1 MTFTVWLSLL
11 MVCMLGAMS
20 PGPSLAVVAK
30 HSLSG
35 GRFHGVVTSW
45 AHALGVGVYAL
56 LTLLG
61 LAVVLKQSPM
71 LFSFITYAGA
81 AYLAY
86 LGVNALRSKG
96 GVAAKLAAGEPASI
110 WVAARDGA
118 MISLLNPKLALF
130 FLALFSQFVAVGTEA
145 SSRAIIVATPLL
157 VDGLW
162 YTLIA
167 FVLSSPKVLDK
178 LREKAQLID
187 QLSGVVLILLAL
199 RVVIQA

>member
-1 MTFTVWLSLL
+1 MTISIWLSLL
-11 MVCMLGAMS
+11 MICMLGAMS

-35 GRFHGVVTSW
+35 GRLHGVVTSW
-45 AHALGVGVYAL
+45 AHAFGVGVYAL

-61 LAVVLKQSPM
+61 LAVVLKQSPT
-71 LFSFITYAGA
+71 LFMVITYAGA

-96 GVAAKLAAGEPASI
+96 GVAAKLAAGTPVRLG
-110 WVAARDGA
+110 VAARDGL
-118 MISLLNPKLALF
+118 MISILNPKLALF
-130 FLALFSQFVAVGTEA
+130 FLALFSQFVAVGTEL

-167 FVLSSPKVLDK
+167 LVLSNPKVLDK
-178 LREKAQLID
+178 LRMKAQLID
-187 QLSGVVLILLAL
+187 RLSGVVLILLAL

>member
-1 MTFTVWLSLL
+1 MTLSIWLSLL

-30 HSLSG
+30 HSLAG
-35 GRFHGVVTSW
+35 GRLHGVVTSW
-45 AHALGVGVYAL
+45 AHAAGVGIYAL
-56 LTLLG
+56 VTLLG
-61 LAVVLKQSPM
+61 LAVVLKQSPT
-71 LFSFITYAGA
+71 LFSVITYAGA
-81 AYLAY
+81 GYLAY

-96 GVAAKLAAGEPASI
+96 GVAAKLAAGQSTSLVE
-110 WVAARDGA
+110 AARDGA

-130 FLALFSQFVAVGTEA
+130 FLALFSQFVAVGTEL

-167 FVLSSPKVLDK
+167 FVLSNPRVLEK
-178 LREKAQLID
+178 LRTKAQMID
-187 QLSGVVLILLAL
+187 RLSGVVLILLAM

>member
-1 MTFTVWLSLL
+1 MTFTIWLSLL

-35 GRFHGVVTSW
+35 GRLHGVVTSI
-45 AHALGVGVYAL
+45 AHAMGVGVYAL
-56 LTLLG
+56 MTLLG
-61 LAVVLKQSPM
+61 LALVLKQSPL
-71 LFSFITYAGA
+71 LFDVITYAGA
-81 AYLAY
+81 GYLAY

-96 GVAAKLAAGEPASI
+96 GVAAKLAAGKPSSLWE
-110 WVAARDGA
+110 AARDGA

-130 FLALFSQFVAVGTEA
+130 FLALFSQFVAVGTEF

-167 FVLSSPKVLDK
+167 IVLSNPRVLEK
-178 LREKAQLID
+178 LRSKAMLID
-187 QLSGVVLILLAL
+187 RLSGVVLILLAV
-199 RVVIQA
+199 RVVMQA

>member
-1 MTFTVWLSLL
+1 MTLSIWLSLL

-30 HSLSG
+30 HSLAG
-35 GRFHGVVTSW
+35 GRLHGVVTSW
-45 AHALGVGVYAL
+45 AHAAGVGVYAL
-56 LTLLG
+56 VTLLG

-71 LFSFITYAGA
+71 LFSVITYAGA
-81 AYLAY
+81 GYLAY

-96 GVAAKLAAGEPASI
+96 GVAAKLAAGESTSL
-110 WVAARDGA
+110 VEAARDGA

-130 FLALFSQFVAVGTEA
+130 FLALFSQFVAVGTEL

-167 FVLSSPKVLDK
+167 FVLSNPKVLEK
-178 LREKAQLID
+178 LRTKAQMID
-187 QLSGVVLILLAL
+187 RLSGIVLILLAM
-199 RVVIQA
+199 RVVLQA

>member
-35 GRFHGVVTSW
+35 GRVHGLVTSW
-45 AHALGVGVYAL
+45 AHAMGVGVYAL

-61 LAVVLKQSPM
+61 LALVLQQSPM
-71 LFSFITYAGA
+71 LFDVITYTGAG
-81 AYLAY
+81 YLAY

-96 GVAAKLAAGEPASI
+96 GVAAKLAAGQPSTLLE
-110 WVAARDGA
+110 AARDGV

-130 FLALFSQFVAVGTEA
+130 FLALFSQFVAVGTEF

-167 FVLSSPKVLDK
+167 FVLSNPRVLDK
-178 LREKAQLID
+178 LRTKAQLID
-187 QLSGVVLILLAL
+187 RLSGVVLILLAV
-199 RVVIQA
+199 RVVMQA

>member
-1 MTFTVWLSLL
+1 MTFSIWLSLL
-11 MVCMLGAMS
+11 MICMLGAMS

-30 HSLSG
+30 HSLAG
-35 GRFHGVVTSW
+35 GRLHGVVTSW
-45 AHALGVGVYAL
+45 AHAAGVGVYAL
-56 LTLLG
+56 VTLLG
-61 LAVVLKQSPM
+61 LAVVLKQSPT
-71 LFSFITYAGA
+71 LFNVITYAGA

-96 GVAAKLAAGEPASI
+96 GVAAKLAAGQSTSLVE
-110 WVAARDGA
+110 AARDGA

-130 FLALFSQFVAVGTEA
+130 FLALFSQFVAVGTEF

-167 FVLSSPKVLDK
+167 FVLSNPKVLEK
-178 LREKAQLID
+178 LRTKAQLID
-187 QLSGVVLILLAL
+187 RLSGVVLILLAM
-199 RVVIQA
+199 RVIIQA

>member
-1 MTFTVWLSLL
+1 MTFSIWLSLL
-11 MVCMLGAMS
+11 MICMLGAMS

-30 HSLSG
+30 HSLAG
-35 GRFHGVVTSW
+35 GRLHGVVTSW
-45 AHALGVGVYAL
+45 AHAAGVGVYAL
-56 LTLLG
+56 VTLLG
-61 LAVVLKQSPM
+61 LAVVLKQSPT
-71 LFSFITYAGA
+71 LFNVITYAGA

-96 GVAAKLAAGEPASI
+96 GVGAKLAAGQSTSLVE
-110 WVAARDGA
+110 AARDGA

-130 FLALFSQFVAVGTEA
+130 FLALFSQFVAVGTEF

-167 FVLSSPKVLDK
+167 FVLSNPKVLEK
-178 LREKAQLID
+178 LRTKAQLID
-187 QLSGVVLILLAL
+187 RLSGVVLILLAM
-199 RVVIQA
+199 RVIIQA

>member
-1 MTFTVWLSLL
+1 MTFSIWLSLL
-11 MVCMLGAMS
+11 MICMLGAMS

-30 HSLSG
+30 HSLAG
-35 GRFHGVVTSW
+35 GRLHGVVTSW
-45 AHALGVGVYAL
+45 SHALGVGVYAL

-71 LFSFITYAGA
+71 LFSVITYAGA

-96 GVAAKLAAGEPASI
+96 GVAAKLAAGKQ
-110 WVAARDGA
+110 VDLKTAARDGL

-130 FLALFSQFVAVGTEA
+130 FLALFSQFVAVGTEVT
-145 SSRAIIVATPLL
+145 SRAVIVATPLL

-167 FVLSSPKVLDK
+167 FVLSNPKVLDK
-178 LREKAQLID
+178 LRSKAQLID
-187 QLSGVVLILLAL
+187 RLSGVVLILLAV
-199 RVVIQA
+199 RVVVMA